1 MASALRT
8 DPRCF
13 RPLAPA
19 DPVVIELREWSRL
32 APGLGAEDLGAERNR
47 LTNRFREQLWR
58 YFPAL
63 LELENDLG
71 TAWLLDLWE
80 IAPTPAKAA
89 RIRETTIA
97 ELLERHRIRRFD
109 AAHVLA
115 GLRQPP
121 VPSPPA
127 RPKPPAP
134 TSPRSL
140 PASARRTGASSTGS
154 SNKRMIGSMP

>member
-1 MASALRT
+1 M
-8 DPRCF
+8 
-13 RPLAPA
+13 
-19 DPVVIELREWSRL
+19 
-32 APGLGAEDLGAERNR
+32 
-47 LTNRFREQLWR
+47 REQLRR
-58 YFPAL
+58 YFPAI

-71 TAWLLDLWE
+71 AELPPHAIRIGQAPRWLLDLWQT
-80 IAPTPAKAA
+80 PPVPAKAA